1 MERKIRIE
9 EILMR
14 QHNLCIV
21 IVFLALS
28 LGLSAESQRKKT
40 QEANE
45 LYQEKKYDQA
55 LTKYQDAL
63 LSDPENERLQFNVGN
78 TLYQKKKFEEAL
90 QEYQKV
96 IGTEELPLEGQTYY
110 NIGNALYRMNKLPE
124 SILAYQQALKI
135 DPDDMDAKYN
145 LEYVRRK
152 LKQNSEKQEMQ
163 QQQSSQ
169 EQQQQPEQDQGQ
181 SQGEENNKQSQQEQG
196 DQTEQSQPQ
205 DQKELSKEEAE
216 KILDALKND
225 EKDPQKQRKMQVSG
239 RPRIKR
245 DW

>member
-1 MERKIRIE
+1 MRLRNLFTI
-9 EILMR
+9 IL
-14 QHNLCIV
+14 L
-21 IVFLALS
+21 LALS

-63 LSDPENERLQFNVGN
+63 LSDPENKRLQFNVGN
-78 TLYQKKKFEEAL
+78 TLYQKKKYEEAL
-90 QEYQKV
+90 KEYQNV

-135 DPDDMDAKYN
+135 NPDDMDAKYN

-152 LKQNSEKQEMQ
+152 LKENSEKQEMQ
-163 QQQSSQ
+163 QQQQSTQ
-169 EQQQQPEQDQGQ
+169 EQQQQPQQEQDE
-181 SQGEENNKQSQQEQG
+181 GEENNDQKQSEQE
-196 DQTEQSQPQ
+196 EQAEQIQPQ
-205 DQKELSKEEAE
+205 DQKELSREEAE

-225 EKDPQKQRKMQVSG
+225 EKDPQKKRKMQVSG
-239 RPRIKR
+239 RPRVKR